1 MVTQPG
7 MVAWCHED
15 IDAPE
20 HTAKT
25 KFSPELLASEVHEG
39 AQLCSDLRK
48 TLVERRRST
57 QTVAVAPVIQ
67 HTPANAEQLH
77 LISII
82 KGRNA
87 TRFRLILLS
96 YSY

>member
-1 MVTQPG
+1 MATATRRTYRGHDG
-7 MVAWCHED
+7 MR
-15 IDAPE
+15 PP
-20 HTAKT
+20 
-25 KFSPELLASEVHEG
+25 KFHQNRSTDRPVIAFPIFCN
-39 AQLCSDLRK
+39 LCSDLRK

-57 QTVAVAPVIQ
+57 QTVAIAPVIQ